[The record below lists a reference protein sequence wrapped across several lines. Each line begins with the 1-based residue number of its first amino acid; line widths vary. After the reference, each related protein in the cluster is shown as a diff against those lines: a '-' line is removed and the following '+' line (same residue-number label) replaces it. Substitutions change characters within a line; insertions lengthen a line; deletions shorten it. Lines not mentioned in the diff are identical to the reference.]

1 MALSQDI
8 LDGIAFAQQM
18 GFDKLHLAPP
28 AQTREAMTHAP
39 KNPNPTPV
47 KEVISLT
54 IPKHEVPVRFI
65 FLRGMALS
73 LLFLTSMAAA
83 LY

>member
-39 KNPNPTPV
+39 KNPNPTQV
-47 KEVISLT
+47 KEVINSYD
-54 IPKHEVPVRFI
+54 
-65 FLRGMALS
+65 S
-73 LLFLTSMAAA
+73 
-83 LY
+83 